1 MKNLTE
7 PGNVS
12 ARTHQMRTRSRKEE
26 NDAIVSKIV
35 QANYYTQLNN
45 IIRRS
50 YHCVLRRTGK
60 EKEDWLR
67 RKKRRH
73 FSIDRSK
80 AAKAFGDPY
89 IYSDYL
95 EADIVEPKQQVH
107 IPPFNDIVGHGYVED
122 HDGDDN
128 VNNDPAGERRDFD
141 FDDLVPILE
150 DDEDEYDLETDFH
163 RFEADAGYL
172 DEGEIEVSVP
182 AQQQPAPGNFPPFID
197 EEENTPA
204 PRLRLRI
211 PRGRVRHDI
220 LEWVSGSA
228 GEPRGASLKEQTAY
242 LSNLLDEIDRYTSKA
257 EVTQRKVRGRD
268 PEYQRLVQIEIRK
281 GAEELQDQLT
291 RAERI
296 LDPIAISNA
305 RLDRTHRR
313 RPGGAHAASSRR
325 PPSPRPA
332 PLPPENVQPQDGD
345 GNGWGFRTRSRRAG
359 RSPPTSLTPARRTRN
374 QDPTGQESR
383 RGTPRH

>member
-1 MKNLTE
+1 
-7 PGNVS
+7 
-12 ARTHQMRTRSRKEE
+12 
-26 NDAIVSKIV
+26 
-35 QANYYTQLNN
+35 
-45 IIRRS
+45 
-50 YHCVLRRTGK
+50 VLRGTGK

-80 AAKAFGDPY
+80 AAKTFGDPY

-95 EADIVEPKQQVH
+95 EADILEPKQQVH

-141 FDDLVPILE
+141 FNDLVPILE

-163 RFEADAGYL
+163 RFEAEAGYL

-182 AQQQPAPGNFPPFID
+182 AEQQPAPGNFPPFID

-211 PRGRVRHDI
+211 PRGRARHDI

-242 LSNLLDEIDRYTSKA
+242 LSNLMDEIDRYTSKA

-281 GAEELQDQLT
+281 GAEEYPGRKDSGPDSYLQCKVG
-291 RAERI
+291 
-296 LDPIAISNA
+296 SNTPTA
-305 RLDRTHRR
+305 PRRGPCCIVEKASITQAGAATAGKCSTSGRR
-313 RPGGAHAASSRR
+313 RQWVGFPNQEQEGGQVTTNFADPSS
-325 PPSPRPA
+325 PDS
-332 PLPPENVQPQDGD
+332 
-345 GNGWGFRTRSRRAG
+345 
-359 RSPPTSLTPARRTRN
+359 
-374 QDPTGQESR
+374 
-383 RGTPRH
+383 

>member
-1 MKNLTE
+1 
-7 PGNVS
+7 
-12 ARTHQMRTRSRKEE
+12 
-26 NDAIVSKIV
+26 
-35 QANYYTQLNN
+35 
-45 IIRRS
+45 
-50 YHCVLRRTGK
+50 VLRGTGK
-60 EKEDWLR
+60 EKEDWLQ

-73 FSIDRSK
+73 VSVDRSK
-80 AAKAFGDPY
+80 AAKDFGDPY

-182 AQQQPAPGNFPPFID
+182 AEQQPAPGNFPPFVD

-242 LSNLLDEIDRYTSKA
+242 LSNLMDEIDRYTSKA

-305 RLDRTHRR
+305 RTQGGRGVTGSAYPGRKDSGPDSYLQCKVGSNTPTAPRRGPCCIVEKASITQAGAATAGKCSTSGRR
-313 RPGGAHAASSRR
+313 RQWVGFPNQEQEGGQVATNFADPSS
-325 PPSPRPA
+325 PDS
-332 PLPPENVQPQDGD
+332 
-345 GNGWGFRTRSRRAG
+345 
-359 RSPPTSLTPARRTRN
+359 
-374 QDPTGQESR
+374 
-383 RGTPRH
+383 